1 MTGQSIK
8 VFNHHSTFVVLV
20 SLLCEVIV
28 NVFLLFFGCFDY
40 YVVSPV
46 SLLLP
51 GEAEMQNVIKIAE
64 IDFWP
69 KKLAPGPKMT

>member
-51 GEAEMQNVIKIAE
+51 GEVMGDGSICHSAASHQRMDHNLI
-64 IDFWP
+64 
-69 KKLAPGPKMT
+69 